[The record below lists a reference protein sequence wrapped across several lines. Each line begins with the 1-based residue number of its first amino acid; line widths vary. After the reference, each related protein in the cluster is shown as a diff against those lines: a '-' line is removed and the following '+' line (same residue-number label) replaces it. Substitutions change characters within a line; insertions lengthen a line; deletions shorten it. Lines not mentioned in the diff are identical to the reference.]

1 MAPLNIRM
9 SITAYTSNKDSAM
22 PKVAIITRTKNR
34 IIMLSRAARS
44 VAAQT
49 YRDFVWV
56 VVNDGGDPTEVDR
69 LIDLYRGSIPEIVV
83 VHHEVNRGME
93 AASNSGIRAS
103 ESEYIV
109 IHDDDDTWEPTF
121 LDRTANFLDANSKVP
136 FGGVITAIT
145 HVDEEMTDTE
155 VVIRARKPWHPTHAG
170 YPTGAVQLADL
181 CVINQFAPIAFL
193 FRRSGYD
200 DLGGYDESL
209 PVLGDWEFNL
219 RFLARYDI
227 AALPEF
233 LANYHHRP
241 ASMNS
246 YGNSVLAGH
255 LSHVAYDAILRNRII
270 RHANEER
277 YRVVAPL
284 VAAGRST
291 LQIKSHSSGV
301 VDLANRLL
309 AYLVPA
315 ARKAKSLKRAIQRKA
330 KPIIA
335 TLRR

>member
-1 MAPLNIRM
+1 MASQHIHL
-9 SITAYTSNKDSAM
+9 SITAYGRRTENKMA
-22 PKVAIITRTKNR
+22 KVAIITRTKNR

-44 VAAQT
+44 VASQT

-56 VVNDGGDPTEVDR
+56 VVNDGGDQAEVDR
-69 LIDLYRGSIPEIVV
+69 LVDLYRGSIPEIVV
-83 VHHEVNRGME
+83 VHHQVNRGME

-103 ESEYIV
+103 ESEHVV

-121 LDRTANFLDANSKVP
+121 LERTANFLDADSKIL

-155 VVIRARKPWHPTHAG
+155 VLIRARKPWHPTHAA

-193 FRRSGYD
+193 FRRSAYEE
-200 DLGGYDESL
+200 LGGYDESL

-219 RFLARYDI
+219 RFLARHDI
-227 AALPEF
+227 AALPDF

-241 ASMNS
+241 ASKNS

-270 RHANEER
+270 RHANDDR
-277 YRVVAPL
+277 YALVAPL

-291 LQIKSHSSGV
+291 LQIKSHASGV

-315 ARKAKSLKRAIQRKA
+315 ARKAKSLKRAILRKA
-330 KPIIA
+330 KPIIDI
-335 TLRR
+335 LRR